1 MSKRVVVDGS
11 NLFKAGKS
19 LVALQTAIRQINLLV
34 VQGELRLRIYV
45 DANLRH
51 EIEPAERAAF
61 DEMIKTGTLEQ
72 VPAGTKADEYIIR
85 WAKQNSAIIVSNDS
99 YTEYKLKHNLEV
111 EIRCGALFDSEIGR
125 WTFIERFNIGATARD
140 LAGLLWDQKESDK
153 KKPIKDSGGN
163 YSSRVSSMNPACVV
177 ILVDQSI
184 SMRGFAGRSKRTKAE
199 VVAECTNN
207 LIEELVLSSTKGFGE
222 PKPYFDLAIIGYG
235 FSSSTPLMSLL
246 PGTDLQQPFR
256 SIDEV
261 NKSAEVLDG
270 QPTWIKSH
278 ADGAT
283 PMCGAFSMACEIIDR
298 WAKVHPSSH
307 PPVVINVTDGIPTDG
322 DPKSEV
328 AHLESISTDDGCT
341 LVFNA
346 HIAGVDEKKS
356 KKEKITLISDL
367 SEDRFAKVLYPS
379 SDVELNDDNAK
390 FLFGLSSM
398 LPDVIITRARDLNM
412 DLSPGARAF
421 VYNGGVDDLVKM
433 FKLGTPPRA

>member
-11 NLFKAGKS
+11 NLVKAGKS
-19 LVALQTAIRQINLLV
+19 LAALQTAIRQINLLV
-34 VQGELRLRIYV
+34 ALGELSLKIYV

-51 EIEPAERAAF
+51 ENEPAERASF

-85 WAKQNSAIIVSNDS
+85 WAKQNGAIIVSNDS
-99 YTEYKLKHNLEV
+99 YKEYHLEGV
-111 EIRCGALFDSEIGR
+111 VICGALFDSDISR
-125 WTFIERFNIGATARD
+125 WTFIERFNREAPARD
-140 LAGLLWDQKESDK
+140 LAGLLKDQKESET
-153 KKPIKDSGGN
+153 KKPIKESQGN
-163 YSSRVSSMNPACVV
+163 YSSRVSSKNPACVV

-184 SMRGFAGRSKRTKAE
+184 SMRGLAVRSKKTKAE

-222 PKPYFDLAIIGYG
+222 PKPYFDLAVIGYG
-235 FSSSTPLMSLL
+235 FSTTTPLLSLL
-246 PGTDLQQPFR
+246 PGTDLQRPFR

-278 ADGAT
+278 ANGTT
-283 PMCGAFSMACEIIDR
+283 PMCGAFSVACELIEG
-298 WAKVHPSSH
+298 WAKVHSSSH

-322 DPKSEV
+322 NPKPEV
-328 AHLESISTDDGCT
+328 DHLESISTDDGCA

-356 KKEKITLISDL
+356 MKEKITLISDID
-367 SEDRFAKVLYPS
+367 EDRFAKVLYPS
-379 SDVELNDDNAK
+379 SDADLKDDKAR

-398 LPDVIITRARDLNM
+398 LPDVIIARASELNM

-421 VYNGGVDDLVKM
+421 VYNGGVDDLVRL
-433 FKLGTPPRA
+433 FKLGTPPRS